1 MASLS
6 TNHIEA
12 IWKSNKTRFML
23 RSDRQWMEWMEW
35 MDVGWTLVLLRDD
48 LWMLLLSALFQGS
61 SVAVYQNLFFE
72 PLQDSLRVLW
82 RVLSDRFTIFWDSFR
97 LFLRDYSRE
106 LFDNLE
112 FSYSDIFQDIWTDW
126 RMNTFMLS
134 SIAHSQLETSQ
145 RWSKSSQLI

>member
-12 IWKSNKTRFML
+12 IWESNKTRFML